1 MQSCVL
7 MVAGRLTADNS
18 AALVAY
24 REVAAKSGPDMSAA
38 LKVWTWDTDEY
49 EPSCKIS
56 LSYKPLFTKSTR
68 NNWEPKCQGDACEE
82 LGKAA
87 FSLAE
92 AAEKDSPALRRQ
104 SLKTLTP
111 SQRTQYLAAEG
122 IVSARDRDEEPNEAL
137 YIPYVINARIY
148 VVSLGQ
154 QSVGWRRFADWRV
167 QFNTVEGGK
176 IVQ

>member
-38 LKVWTWDTDEY
+38 LKVWTWDT
-49 EPSCKIS
+49 
-56 LSYKPLFTKSTR
+56 
-68 NNWEPKCQGDACEE
+68 
-82 LGKAA
+82 
-87 FSLAE
+87 
-92 AAEKDSPALRRQ
+92 
-104 SLKTLTP
+104 
-111 SQRTQYLAAEG
+111 EG

-167 QFNTVEGGK
+167 QFNTVEDGK
-176 IVQ
+176 IVPRADFPVGMLKGDLDKVSIAPLVDS